1 MEKSL
6 CISEVEKELAKFKS
20 IKEGLKSLDISWD
33 VHLTA
38 DVEVDGM
45 EISVKFDAPAP
56 VK

>member
-6 CISEVEKELAKFKS
+6 CISEVEKELTKFKS
-20 IKEGLKSLDISWD
+20 IKESLKSLDINWD

-45 EISVKFDAPAP
+45 EISIKFDAPAP